1 MEVEMQ
7 SVLLERRLYRSMI
20 MGTLW
25 AINAAM
31 WLGTF
36 SPGQAWAHA
45 NAGIDSIDVIRSA
58 EGSRIGVETT
68 VGYLR
73 SSDGEKY
80 EWNCH
85 ETVTQ
90 GDAIITPRYTEST
103 QGVVLVTVGDLAQ
116 AKIADESMYRSEDGC
131 DWSPPDGLTGNQIED
146 VAFDPDDGMNVI
158 AVTANE
164 DGDNRVFRSVDAGL
178 SWSETGLVFGDRV
191 FRTIRFARGPANAV
205 WVTAVRYD
213 TEEAWVYRS
222 TDGGTSW
229 SEHPMEVRSAGGMD
243 VFVDVLVADA
253 EDPKTAWVVMG
264 PYLDDRL
271 LKTTDGGESFS
282 EVYAL
287 DGDIIDGAQ
296 DADGGIWLV
305 INGGH
310 VVYGPEGGEFEQVE
324 DAPQSVG
331 VQTGADQI
339 FLATRLVVEGA
350 AMATSADGEIFDAV
364 GVFPA
369 TTGPPVCSFESD
381 SVRTCTSLWW
391 DLWEK
396 ISREDEDEDEDEG
409 DTAAEGDTA
418 QIHPPL
424 ADTGCC
430 SGKAQHSSVGLVFL
444 TLFGVGRRRR
454 HGADS

>member
-1 MEVEMQ
+1 MEVEIQ
-7 SVLLERRLYRSMI
+7 SALLGRRLNRSMI
-20 MGTLW
+20 MRTLW
-25 AINAAM
+25 VINAAM
-31 WLGTF
+31 SLCML

-58 EGSRIGVETT
+58 EGSRIGMETT

-73 SSDGEKY
+73 SADSEKY
-80 EWNCH
+80 EWSCH
-85 ETVTQ
+85 EAVTQ
-90 GDAIITPRYTEST
+90 GDAIITPRYTESA

-116 AKIADESMYRSEDGC
+116 AKDTDESMYRSEDGC

-164 DGDNRVFRSVDAGL
+164 DGENRVFRSVDAGL
-178 SWSETGLVFGDRV
+178 SWSETDLVFDDRV
-191 FRTIRFARGPANAV
+191 FRTIRFARGSANAV

-222 TDGGTSW
+222 IDGGTSW
-229 SEHPMEVRSAGGMD
+229 SEHPIEVRSAGGMD

-253 EDPKTAWVVMG
+253 EDPNIAWVVMG
-264 PYLDDRL
+264 PFLDDRL

-310 VVYGPEGGEFEQVE
+310 VVYGPEGGEFEQIE

-339 FLATRLVVEGA
+339 FLATRLVVEGTI
-350 AMATSADGEIFDAV
+350 MATSVDGETFDAV
-364 GVFPA
+364 GVFLA
-369 TTGPPVCSFESD
+369 TTGPPICSLESD
-381 SVRTCTSLWW
+381 SVRTCTPLWW

-396 ISREDEDEDEDEG
+396 VSPQDEG
-409 DTAAEGDTA
+409 DTAIEDDTA
-418 QIHPPL
+418 QPHPPV

>member
-1 MEVEMQ
+1 MEVVIQ
-7 SVLLERRLYRSMI
+7 PVLVERCLSRSMF
-20 MGTLW
+20 MGTRW
-25 AINAAM
+25 AINAVM
-31 WLGTF
+31 SVCML

-45 NAGIDSIDVIRSA
+45 NAGIDSIDVIGSA

-73 SSDGEKY
+73 SSDGERY

-90 GDAIITPRYTEST
+90 GDAIITPRYTESA

-131 DWSPPDGLTGNQIED
+131 DWSPPDGLTGNQVED
-146 VAFDPDDGMNVI
+146 VAFDPNDGMNVI

-178 SWSETGLVFGDRV
+178 SWSETDLVFDDRV

-205 WVTAVRYD
+205 WVTAVRYQ

-222 TDGGTSW
+222 IDGGTSW
-229 SEHPMEVRSAGGMD
+229 SEHPMEVASAGGTK

-253 EDPKTAWVVMG
+253 EDPDTAWVVMG

-296 DADGGIWLV
+296 DVDGGIWLV

-310 VVYGPEGGEFEQVE
+310 VVYGSEGDEFEQVE

-331 VQTGADQI
+331 VQTGGDQI
-339 FLATRLVVEGA
+339 FLATRLVVEGTI
-350 AMATSADGEIFDAV
+350 MATSVDGETFDAV

-369 TTGPPVCSFESD
+369 TTGPPVCSLESD
-381 SVRTCTSLWW
+381 SVRACTSLWW

-396 ISREDEDEDEDEG
+396 VSPQEEG
-409 DTAAEGDTA
+409 DTAFEEDTA
-418 QIHPPL
+418 QPQPPVS
-424 ADTGCC
+424 DTGCC
-430 SGKAQHSSVGLVFL
+430 SGKAKHSSVGLVFL
-444 TLFGVGRRRR
+444 TLFGVGRRRKY
-454 HGADS
+454 GADS